1 MIDYLYNKSSDFLYS
16 SLILSTEHFGQSY
29 QDTLAS
35 SAITGALAI
44 GSAALA
50 GYVASYTI
58 GSGLLGLPE
67 GADGPNE
74 HNLHEREIAI
84 IEPEP
89 PAEELVGEENVGEP
103 LPIWEARRAELEA
116 IDFPYFPDE
125 HSTPL
130 YLAVL
135 RGDTSAVQTLI
146 ENGAN
151 PNADYQ
157 VAIREGRSRPFTPLH
172 VAVSRGNAEMIEA
185 LIHGGANIN
194 QVADVDNPRFNASE
208 VTPLHIATQEG
219 DLSVVQI
226 LIEQGASIE
235 QRDEQ
240 GNTPIHAAVSYY
252 RNLEAAR
259 CLAKEGADVNALN
272 GNREKLLDVVIHR
285 GHRAFAKE
293 LIRKYGAKISDRNG
307 EIQAEYDAI
316 LKELQQE
323 SCHASGA

>member
-16 SLILSTEHFGQSY
+16 SLILSTEHLGQSY
-29 QDTLAS
+29 QDTLDS

-58 GSGLLGLPE
+58 GSRLFGLPE

-84 IEPEP
+84 IEPES

-151 PNADYQ
+151 PNADYRA
-157 VAIREGRSRPFTPLH
+157 AIREGRSRPFTPLH
-172 VAVSRGNAEMIEA
+172 VAVSRDNAKMIEA
-185 LIHGGANIN
+185 LIHGGATIN

-208 VTPLHIATQEG
+208 VTPLHIAIQEG
-219 DLSVVQI
+219 DLSAVQI
-226 LIEQGASIE
+226 LIEQGASIYE
-235 QRDEQ
+235 EDDKD
-240 GNTPIHAAVSYY
+240 NTPLDFAAMRGNIRMMNVMINTVKGQSENLDSLKKAIHKAVLKANTQHVKRLYIDKDGNVHQRTVLS
-252 RNLEAAR
+252 LLAR
-259 CLAKEGADVNALN
+259 A
-272 GNREKLLDVVIHR
+272 
-285 GHRAFAKE
+285 
-293 LIRKYGAKISDRNG
+293 
-307 EIQAEYDAI
+307 
-316 LKELQQE
+316 
-323 SCHASGA
+323 